1 MSQRLYILLTVC
13 TLCFGA
19 ARAQLLYEIT
29 GNGAAAPSYL
39 LGTNRITDIR
49 FLDTIPNVFT
59 VYGRCN
65 KVVTEFSF
73 EDYEALNTLRQAALL
88 PDSVR
93 LHDYFTDEEYDALD
107 HALLSTIGMGMEQLG
122 RMKPAYLGELYRTE
136 LLTSALL
143 YNPERSME
151 SFFEHVAQQSDIPVF
166 GLDNVGETMYMLFD
180 REPFEWQCTEL
191 KRMLTHPEREVQ
203 QEEEMADMYRNGRLN
218 DMVYLVL
225 SPDNQSSLSYSDYQV
240 FAQRNEQWGKRLQP
254 YLKDGKAFIT
264 LNALYLGGEKG
275 LIAVLRKNGYRVK
288 KVNS

>member
-1 MSQRLYILLTVC
+1 
-13 TLCFGA
+13 
-19 ARAQLLYEIT
+19 
-29 GNGAAAPSYL
+29 
-39 LGTNRITDIR
+39 
-49 FLDTIPNVFT
+49 
-59 VYGRCN
+59 
-65 KVVTEFSF
+65 
-73 EDYEALNTLRQAALL
+73 
-88 PDSVR
+88 
-93 LHDYFTDEEYDALD
+93 
-107 HALLSTIGMGMEQLG
+107 
-122 RMKPAYLGELYRTE
+122 
-136 LLTSALL
+136 
-143 YNPERSME
+143 
-151 SFFEHVAQQSDIPVF
+151 
-166 GLDNVGETMYMLFD
+166 MYMLFD

-203 QEEEMADMYRNGRLN
+203 QEEEMAAMYRNGRLN